1 MAKILIVEDD
11 EAQRFL
17 YHEELVEEGYE
28 VVLSKN
34 GLEALKCLEESPF
47 DLIVLNI
54 RMPVMN
60 GTEVLGKISRRY
72 KDIPVII
79 HTAYSEYRNQFIS
92 FMVDAFVLKSADLS
106 LLKATVRGL
115 LEEKKTEKGETNMA
129 EEKQM
134 TVEEILK
141 MMEKGL
147 GEEPKPMVLMS
158 KLIPEWIP
166 RQAQERKFV
175 MDQLNHIPP
184 KYKHLIMI
192 AASAAVGCHLCTET
206 FIKIAHRAGVTKE
219 EIAEAIL
226 ATRFALASTTFATA
240 VEGMEFLTSK
250 E

>member
-28 VVLSKN
+28 VVLAKN
-34 GLEALKCLEESPF
+34 GVEALKCLEGSPF
-47 DLIVLNI
+47 DLIVLDV
-54 RMPVMN
+54 RMPIMN
-60 GTEVLGKISRRY
+60 GIEFLGKISGRY
-72 KDIPVII
+72 REIPVII
-79 HTAYSEYRNQFIS
+79 HTAYPEYRNQFIS
-92 FMVDAFVLKSADLS
+92 LMVNGFVLKSADVS
-106 LLKATVRGL
+106 PLKAAVRGL
-115 LEEKKTEKGETNMA
+115 LEKNRERRTEMA

-219 EIAEAIL
+219 EITEAIL